1 VPWRVCLA
9 RARSITRESATAFPP
24 PFTRSPFGKSILGQ
38 RRCTYI
44 EYRTYCSLWRWRSS
58 KLCQSA
64 WKSETYKISLGWEI
78 NQFWAIILLVYLLN
92 VIYRII
98 YHFVIS
104 LYRKKCVANKINKS
118 ISMTVIT
125 MSFMILKYADCTMSI
140 YTDALTGPR
149 NKRLT
154 KTTIVIIVC
163 RYASSFRTR
172 AIKITEFDEPTLF
185 SAAAKLQNNWCGYYD
200 KAIYFGCVWIIIWQL
215 YPRALKVE

>member
-1 VPWRVCLA
+1 
-9 RARSITRESATAFPP
+9 
-24 PFTRSPFGKSILGQ
+24 
-38 RRCTYI
+38 
-44 EYRTYCSLWRWRSS
+44 
-58 KLCQSA
+58 
-64 WKSETYKISLGWEI
+64 
-78 NQFWAIILLVYLLN
+78 
-92 VIYRII
+92 
-98 YHFVIS
+98 
-104 LYRKKCVANKINKS
+104 
-118 ISMTVIT
+118 

-154 KTTIVIIVC
+154 KATIVIIVC

-200 KAIYFGCVWIIIWQL
+200 KAIYFGCAWIIIWQL